1 MSRSGILP
9 ALLVLT
15 LSLCISS
22 NAEARK
28 RAWYYSNGFS
38 APFRDGDSQNTRAEG
53 RRARIDGRGD
63 QTKKRGNR
71 AEERFGSTRATTGSG
86 TDRAEPVESIN
97 AKLGSS
103 SLSSTIDALIRAC
116 MQQAVEFQNW
126 PLEDIARIAAPD
138 DRQRAALEALRGAG
152 AAAAERLSA
161 DCPRDLPPAAVERS
175 QAVMKS
181 IDAADSAF
189 ATIEPAL
196 GEFYAALDDEQ
207 KARLLRD
214 LTFSKMQVTEREL
227 EQREQAGRQRSDA
240 NGGQNGKVNRWVR
253 ICEDL
258 NAGLRAWPISEIE
271 RGMRLSDQQR
281 IAFYELATSSLRA
294 AQKLAGSCPN
304 KETLT
309 PVRRMALLRAGLAA
323 VRDAT
328 AAIEPALTRFYEEL
342 DEGQRMRFAGM
353 Q

>member
-1 MSRSGILP
+1 
-9 ALLVLT
+9 
-15 LSLCISS
+15 
-22 NAEARK
+22 
-28 RAWYYSNGFS
+28 
-38 APFRDGDSQNTRAEG
+38 
-53 RRARIDGRGD
+53 
-63 QTKKRGNR
+63 
-71 AEERFGSTRATTGSG
+71 
-86 TDRAEPVESIN
+86 
-97 AKLGSS
+97 
-103 SLSSTIDALIRAC
+103 
-116 MQQAVEFQNW
+116 
-126 PLEDIARIAAPD
+126 
-138 DRQRAALEALRGAG
+138 
-152 AAAAERLSA
+152 
-161 DCPRDLPPAAVERS
+161 
-175 QAVMKS
+175 
-181 IDAADSAF
+181 
-189 ATIEPAL
+189 
-196 GEFYAALDDEQ
+196 
-207 KARLLRD
+207 
-214 LTFSKMQVTEREL
+214 MQVTDREA
-227 EQREQAGRQRSDA
+227 EQREQAGSQRSDA

-281 IAFYELATSSLRA
+281 IALYELATSSLRA